1 MSPKFSFICLFAA
14 LFVNWRNAAASPA
27 FSWTGT
33 KPGVVLG
40 DTSSGV
46 LVADEMCLTDGIG
59 SYANSAS
66 ATITALYSG
75 LLEVRGTFRT
85 ESTAYDYLTI
95 QGMKYGGTTPP
106 GSLSLT
112 TGETFTWKSDSS
124 ITKEGFTIC
133 LLPSG
138 MTSTPTR
145 YPTNYP
151 TLLGGTRYPTPAT
164 NYPTNYPTSFP
175 TTNDCSNINL
185 LFDPAQSLADLSSER
200 VLGGLANHS
209 VADYPDDAPRRV
221 IFKCKPGHV
230 LADDTSRDPY
240 IR

>member
-1 MSPKFSFICLFAA
+1 M
-14 LFVNWRNAAASPA
+14 
-27 FSWTGT
+27 
-33 KPGVVLG
+33 
-40 DTSSGV
+40 
-46 LVADEMCLTDGIG
+46 
-59 SYANSAS
+59 
-66 ATITALYSG
+66 
-75 LLEVRGTFRT
+75 
-85 ESTAYDYLTI
+85 
-95 QGMKYGGTTPP
+95 
-106 GSLSLT
+106 
-112 TGETFTWKSDSS
+112 

-151 TLLGGTRYPTPAT
+151 TLLGGTLYPTS
-164 NYPTNYPTSFP
+164 YPTNYPTSFP